1 MYVQYTVFFVG
12 QEADARLHLAAVSL
26 VLAVYVVADFIGGGA
41 VTAVGKDLG
50 AFAAVAVLGTGVLTG
65 LLFFALVAST

>member
-1 MYVQYTVFFVG
+1 MG

-41 VTAVGKDLG
+41 ATAVGKDLG
-50 AFAAVAVLGTGVLTG
+50 VFAVAISADTVIRFGTFNKVRITDA
-65 LLFFALVAST
+65 FFKP